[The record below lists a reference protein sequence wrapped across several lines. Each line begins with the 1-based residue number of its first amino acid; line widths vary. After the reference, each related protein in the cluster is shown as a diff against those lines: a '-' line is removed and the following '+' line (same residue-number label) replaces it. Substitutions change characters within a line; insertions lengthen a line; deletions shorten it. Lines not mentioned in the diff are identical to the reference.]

1 MLSMLLRLFALR
13 PILTAA
19 IMGFPVLLLIAVG
32 LVTIYA
38 LKALLFIGV
47 PVLLVVLAIWWFR
60 RASRQS
66 AWPSA
71 PIDPPAATDSA
82 S

>member
-47 PVLLVVLAIWWFR
+47 PVLLVILAIWWFR
-60 RASRQS
+60 RASRKG